1 MCARDDAGERLTT
14 ARHEAAHAVAA
25 FHYETKIE
33 FVSIE
38 PGVGSFGT
46 TRLGMSKPD
55 DAVTL
60 FSGPLSEK
68 AWDEI
73 RPGVNIPFQTVGS
86 DHEALLYLQLSQ
98 EQCSAYANEAVL
110 FLSNPEVQAQV
121 DRLATALLERI
132 TLTAAEAKEIA
143 GFRHSLC
150 GPEFGRGPEDR

>member
-1 MCARDDAGERLTT
+1 MLARFFRMCARDDAGERWTT
-14 ARHEAAHAVAA
+14 AKHEAAHAVAA

-60 FSGPLSEK
+60 FSDPLSEK

-73 RPGVNIPFQTVGS
+73 P
-86 DHEALLYLQLSQ
+86 Q
-98 EQCSAYANEAVL
+98 E
-110 FLSNPEVQAQV
+110 
-121 DRLATALLERI
+121 
-132 TLTAAEAKEIA
+132 
-143 GFRHSLC
+143 
-150 GPEFGRGPEDR
+150 